1 MSGTKVWYL
10 YIIRAAGNSLYTGIT
25 TDVER
30 RFSEHCAT
38 AKAISNKGA
47 KALRGKHPLKLEF
60 FCEVGNRSDAL
71 KIEYKVKK
79 LSKTAKE
86 KLILGEQSINELS

>member
-1 MSGTKVWYL
+1 MRKWCLYVLLCADGTY
-10 YIIRAAGNSLYTGIT
+10 YTGIT
-25 TDVER
+25 TDVDR

-38 AKAISNKGA
+38 TKAISNKGA

-86 KLILGEQSINELS
+86 KLILGDQSINELS